1 MRNYIIVL
9 SLASWI
15 ISIARS
21 ILKVYEGKKT
31 AYLSNSN
38 EIFGAI
44 FSLYSLWSE
53 HKIQTPKF
61 TRSFHILLVLTF
73 FSADIFA
80 IESREKGCKTPNKM
94 VHRKQTV
101 VKFKFFS
108 QSHQKCG
115 VKIGRKKGEQLKWRR
130 NKMSISIERFDTWIG
145 MILFTFFPRNNIFNS
160 IGSERE
166 SEGRTFY
173 RCDTHVKCQWGIV
186 QLPLEIL

>member
-1 MRNYIIVL
+1 MNHFYCTVDF
-9 SLASWI
+9 
-15 ISIARS
+15 
-21 ILKVYEGKKT
+21 EGIRRKKT

-80 IESREKGCKTPNKM
+80 IKSRQKGCKMPNKM

-101 VKFKFFS
+101 VKFKFFP

-115 VKIGRKKGEQLKWRR
+115 VKIGRKKRVSNWSEDETKCRYQLNGLTLELGWFYSPFSSEIIF
-130 NKMSISIERFDTWIG
+130 SIVLD
-145 MILFTFFPRNNIFNS
+145 L
-160 IGSERE
+160 RE
-166 SEGRTFY
+166 SEGGTFY